1 MPRRLQIEIVA
12 VEEQQA
18 PEAETRKALLVQD
31 LEIVQLDAFAFT
43 DGSAA
48 TAADGNHRRAQFPA
62 HDADVVPAY
71 GFARTLVPGPKVAWY
86 RREPLKTD
94 RPGRKGRA
102 GLTGQRGGGEKRG
115 RNGRYR
121 GD

>member
-43 DGSAA
+43 DGSAD
-48 TAADGNHRRAQFPA
+48 TAADGNHRRVAFPQ
-62 HDADVVPAY
+62 HDADVVLASRVARPPDPA
-71 GFARTLVPGPKVAWY
+71 PKVQRP
-86 RREPLKTD
+86 RREPIKPP
-94 RPGRKGRA
+94 RPARLRRPNPQTPRPT
-102 GLTGQRGGGEKRG
+102 LPHP
-115 RNGRYR
+115 
-121 GD
+121 